1 MYNLYLLL
9 VGWGFMQTEYITSFL
24 VFFLRFAN
32 LYLYKIRY
40 DIDSH
45 GDIITLLNKE
55 VLTSTI
61 SIFKSRKI
69 SSGFFVNSKSIGYI
83 NAFDC
88 YSLSDLKITI
98 ITTPKYFDY
107 LTKRK
112 EVTIRGEHDIKEII
126 KSESN
131 SIYIYNRYG
140 SYSNFNYSRLL
151 LNLKNLEPLLC
162 QEPVLYEIVSE
173 YKRKEQ
179 VVVFIEGVPCSGKS
193 SIGYLVAKQINASFC
208 HTFNPTVPG
217 DNFNNL
223 ITQIREN
230 DIAKESPIVVVL
242 EEIDILLYNIH
253 HNKLV
258 ENPKISIS
266 VKDKSSWCSF
276 LDDMFLYQNIV
287 LIMTSN
293 KSKSEIDMMDS
304 AYLRKGRVNLYFTMN
319 TPIVV

>member
-1 MYNLYLLL
+1 
-9 VGWGFMQTEYITSFL
+9 
-24 VFFLRFAN
+24 
-32 LYLYKIRY
+32 
-40 DIDSH
+40 
-45 GDIITLLNKE
+45 
-55 VLTSTI
+55 
-61 SIFKSRKI
+61 
-69 SSGFFVNSKSIGYI
+69 
-83 NAFDC
+83 
-88 YSLSDLKITI
+88 
-98 ITTPKYFDY
+98 
-107 LTKRK
+107 
-112 EVTIRGEHDIKEII
+112 
-126 KSESN
+126 
-131 SIYIYNRYG
+131 
-140 SYSNFNYSRLL
+140 
-151 LNLKNLEPLLC
+151 
-162 QEPVLYEIVSE
+162 
-173 YKRKEQ
+173 
-179 VVVFIEGVPCSGKS
+179 
-193 SIGYLVAKQINASFC
+193 
-208 HTFNPTVPG
+208 
-217 DNFNNL
+217 L